1 MKILDLIKR
10 PFLKN
15 QIDANSIDDIL
26 LKALLNGSD
35 IGKEEAMALPSVFS
49 AVDTICNTIAMI
61 PIELYQKK
69 DGKVEHVLNDE
80 RVFLLNNDT
89 KDTLTGFQF
98 KHNLV
103 EDYLLDKGGYA
114 YINKRGNKITKLN
127 YVEAKYINILSNQKP
142 INKHY
147 VISVDD
153 KSYEPYEFLKILRN
167 SKDGADSNKLIEQVS
182 KAIETAYQTML
193 YQLTVLKIGGNK
205 RGFLQSKNRLSKE
218 ALEELKNGWEA
229 YITNKTNGMVLND
242 GVEFKES
249 SNSSV
254 EMQLNENKNT
264 LNKEIDSIFHIKNNF
279 NDTFREAILPI
290 IKNIECSLNRDLLL
304 EKEKKEGYY
313 FAFDLKEILKGLL
326 NDKER
331 YEAYKTA
338 KETGWITL
346 NEIRTLENYDD
357 IEGLDV
363 IAMSLGNVIY
373 DVNTGTYFT
382 PNTDSTNNLNNNS
395 ENIKESVDDDKG
407 GDKSE

>member
-10 PFLKN
+10 PFVKN
-15 QIDANSIDDIL
+15 MIDADSIDDIL
-26 LKALLNGSD
+26 LKALVQGETISKD
-35 IGKEEAMALPSVFS
+35 EAMTIPSVFS

-61 PIELYQKK
+61 PIELYKK
-69 DGKVEHVLNDE
+69 NGDKVEHVLNDN

-114 YINKRGNKITKLN
+114 YIKKQGNKIIKLN
-127 YVEAKYINILSNQKP
+127 YVEAKYINILSNQDP
-142 INKHY
+142 INKRY
-147 VISVDD
+147 KILANENQYAD
-153 KSYEPYEFLKILRN
+153 YNFLKILRN
-167 SKDGADSNKLIEQVS
+167 SKDGSSGEKLIDQVS
-182 KAIETAYQTML
+182 KAVETAYQTMI
-193 YQLTVLKIGGNK
+193 YQLTTLKIGGNK
-205 RGFLQSKNRLSKE
+205 RGYLMSKNKLSKE
-218 ALEELKNGWEA
+218 SLTALKDAWED
-229 YITNKTNGMVLND
+229 YLTNKTNGMVLND
-242 GVEFKES
+242 GVEFKEA

-264 LNKEIDSIFHIKNNF
+264 LNKEIDNIFHIKSNF
-279 NDTFREAILPI
+279 NETFKEAILPI
-290 IKNIECSLNRDLLL
+290 IRNIECSLNRDLLL

-331 YEAYKTA
+331 YEAYKIA

-346 NEIRTLENYDD
+346 NEIRGLENRDA
-357 IEGLDV
+357 IEGLDI

-373 DVNTGTYFT
+373 DTKTSTYFT
-382 PNTDSTNNLNNNS
+382 PNTDSTNNLNTT
-395 ENIKESVDDDKG
+395 ENENKG
-407 GDKSE
+407 GDEDGKIL